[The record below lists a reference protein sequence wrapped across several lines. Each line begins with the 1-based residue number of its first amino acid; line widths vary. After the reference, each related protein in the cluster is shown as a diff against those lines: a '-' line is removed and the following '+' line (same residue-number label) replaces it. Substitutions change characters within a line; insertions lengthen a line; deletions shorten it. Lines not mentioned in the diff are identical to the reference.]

1 MAEAV
6 YLLCAATS
14 VTCAVL
20 LLRGYLRHRTRLL
33 LWSSLCFVGLAA
45 NNALLFI
52 DVIVVPDVDLSLW
65 RGLTALT
72 GVTLLLFG
80 LVWESR

>member
-33 LWSSLCFVGLAA
+33 LWSSLCFMSLAA

-52 DVIVVPDVDLSLW
+52 DLIVVPNADLLLW